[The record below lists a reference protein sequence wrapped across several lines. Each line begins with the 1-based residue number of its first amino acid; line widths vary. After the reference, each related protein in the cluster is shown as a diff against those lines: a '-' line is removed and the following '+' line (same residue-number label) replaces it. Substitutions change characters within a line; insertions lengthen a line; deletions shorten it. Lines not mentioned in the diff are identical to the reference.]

1 MPLPPAAQAREA
13 LMKQV
18 LKGFLARREGDLP
31 APSTDILLTQRS
43 TIACHRITRNYAAE
57 DYFKYNILS
66 SNTGKRWYSLVNL
79 CPLADNGLPEAM
91 GQYRVE
97 TAVSATSDHDG
108 APSAHAR
115 AAAPSSTPRI
125 RGSAARA
132 ARRPSAIP
140 SAARWKSN

>member
-31 APSTDILLTQRS
+31 APSADILLTQRS
-43 TIACHRITRNYAAE
+43 TIACHRIMRNYAARC
-57 DYFKYNILS
+57 YFKYNIFSL
-66 SNTGKRWYSLVNL
+66 NTDKLWYSMMTL

-97 TAVSATSDHDG
+97 TAVSATSITVERPPLTP
-108 APSAHAR
+108 APPPPP
-115 AAAPSSTPRI
+115 APP
-125 RGSAARA
+125 
-132 ARRPSAIP
+132 
-140 SAARWKSN
+140 